1 MDLFDVYRNL
11 TVDKLRLPDASIDS
25 ELEKI
30 PMNWLMSMDIETLP
44 FAVEMNSCIFDVPKV
59 PFYLFWF
66 HLIPKRGRQK
76 FLDIKKQAVKSVD
89 ENLIEKARILLPEY
103 TREKILEVWHLIEEE
118 VKDRKIQLGGLKN
131 DTI

>member
-1 MDLFDVYRNL
+1 MFDVYRNL
-11 TVDKLRLPDASIDS
+11 TVDKLRLPDATIDG
-25 ELEKI
+25 EMEKI
-30 PMNWLMSMDIETLP
+30 PLNWLMSMDVETLP

-89 ENLIEKARILLPEY
+89 ERLIEKARILLPEY
-103 TREKILEVWHLIEEE
+103 TREKIIEVWHLIEEE

-131 DTI
+131 DVV